1 MEITS
6 AVVYK
11 PQLQTAL
18 EKKTV
23 DVFCKNLKKRSGVSL
38 LQSKTSGKISIEFYK
53 EDSCSE
59 EIKALFDG
67 ITVPGKEG
75 FRIRVI
81 DNPDGS
87 GRIVVLG
94 KDERG
99 EFYGMAR
106 LLRKAIV
113 KKDSI
118 EIPDEL
124 DSLSMTPQYPL
135 RGHQL
140 GYRDKNNTYG
150 AWSKK
155 EFEAYIEDLALF
167 GANAIELLPPK
178 TDDRL
183 YSALFPEDPMELMCE
198 VSKIIHSYGM
208 DVWLWY
214 PNVGRDYHDF
224 GCIDREMEERRKV
237 FSAIPYL
244 DAMLVPLGDPGS
256 LWPTDAMR
264 LTEHFVEILH
274 EYHPE
279 AGVWVAPQHFQPE
292 PGWYDTFYEE
302 IAKEPDWI
310 TGVCFAPW
318 EQDSIEELYEK
329 LPEKYR
335 ENIRNYPDISHNSN
349 CQFPVENW
357 DMAFAL
363 TSGRE
368 GYNARPEKMKAIHN
382 MLEPYTIGSITYSEG
397 IHDDVNKI
405 LWADQDFDSS
415 VAAEETMADYA
426 NLFIDSETSERVAE
440 FLMDVEHNWDGPVLE
455 NDGIDALYESFTAF
469 DKTVSKQVKNNYR
482 YQMLKL
488 RILTDYWTKQKY
500 AKDQELEQ
508 QARAVLDL
516 ADITGSE
523 AVIREARTILNLSRD
538 VPAAEDV
545 LFEMLKLADSL
556 RNLCGIQLTEN
567 HHGGQCWIRGA
578 YLQTRSMPLND
589 YQYLMQSFKRIEKM
603 QNEKNRCAALHQ
615 LNLRQDPGDGN
626 QFCALGTYEGFSHV
640 SVWHSWEE
648 DPGYLKTPF
657 IDHSVYTM
665 VGLLHEIDGWYH
677 EFPMPLTWALNVTV
691 LYGTPLEMTF
701 TGLDP
706 EASYGMKVFY
716 PNSFFRA
723 FVGQT
728 ALKDETLVNIRA
740 GKVLLADRI
749 AQNPNGKSVRREI
762 EAGREPFW
770 EYDLP
775 KESYQDGTLKVRWEV
790 YDTLKALAVSEVW
803 IMKKE

>member
-1 MEITS
+1 M
-6 AVVYK
+6 K
-11 PQLQTAL
+11 
-18 EKKTV
+18 
-23 DVFCKNLKKRSGVSL
+23 
-38 LQSKTSGKISIEFYK
+38 
-53 EDSCSE
+53 
-59 EIKALFDG
+59 
-67 ITVPGKEG
+67 
-75 FRIRVI
+75 
-81 DNPDGS
+81 
-87 GRIVVLG
+87 
-94 KDERG
+94 
-99 EFYGMAR
+99 
-106 LLRKAIV
+106 KAIV
-113 KKDSI
+113 KKGSI

-224 GCIDREMEERRKV
+224 GCIDREMEERRRV

-279 AGVWVAPQHFQPE
+279 AGVWVASQHFQPE

-310 TGVCFAPW
+310 NGVCFAPW

-415 VAAEETMADYA
+415 VTAEETMADYA
-426 NLFIDSETSERVAE
+426 NLFIDSETSEQVAE

-488 RILTDYWTKQKY
+488 RILTGG
-500 AKDQELEQ
+500 
-508 QARAVLDL
+508 
-516 ADITGSE
+516 AD
-523 AVIREARTILNLSRD
+523 
-538 VPAAEDV
+538 
-545 LFEMLKLADSL
+545 
-556 RNLCGIQLTEN
+556 
-567 HHGGQCWIRGA
+567 
-578 YLQTRSMPLND
+578 
-589 YQYLMQSFKRIEKM
+589 
-603 QNEKNRCAALHQ
+603 
-615 LNLRQDPGDGN
+615 
-626 QFCALGTYEGFSHV
+626 
-640 SVWHSWEE
+640 
-648 DPGYLKTPF
+648 
-657 IDHSVYTM
+657 
-665 VGLLHEIDGWYH
+665 
-677 EFPMPLTWALNVTV
+677 
-691 LYGTPLEMTF
+691 
-701 TGLDP
+701 DP
-706 EASYGMKVFY
+706 E
-716 PNSFFRA
+716 SF
-723 FVGQT
+723 Q
-728 ALKDETLVNIRA
+728 
-740 GKVLLADRI
+740 
-749 AQNPNGKSVRREI
+749 
-762 EAGREPFW
+762 GR
-770 EYDLP
+770 
-775 KESYQDGTLKVRWEV
+775 SGSGGC
-790 YDTLKALAVSEVW
+790 AV
-803 IMKKE
+803 